1 MQDAFLV
8 VGLGNPGVKY
18 ENTRHN
24 AGFLAVE
31 CLCERWGVALK
42 PETKFNALVGRG
54 FCGERQVILCQP
66 QTYMNASGKSV
77 AKLVNYFK
85 IKSRDLMVMV
95 DDADLEL
102 GTIRL
107 RARGS
112 SGGHNGLKSIASV
125 LGGDDYARLK
135 IGIGRQVKGVL
146 HQHVLGRFE
155 TGEMELLERVLD
167 KVVSQ
172 VQLAISDG
180 VEVAMNRFNG
190 RVTIE
195 ERK

>member
-95 DDADLEL
+95 DDDRLPLEPGETPEMKKVRFRTL
-102 GTIRL
+102 GCYPLTGAIE
-107 RARGS
+107 S
-112 SGGHNGLKSIASV
+112 SGSW
-125 LGGDDYARLK
+125 
-135 IGIGRQVKGVL
+135 GR
-146 HQHVLGRFE
+146 
-155 TGEMELLERVLD
+155 
-167 KVVSQ
+167 
-172 VQLAISDG
+172 
-180 VEVAMNRFNG
+180 
-190 RVTIE
+190 
-195 ERK
+195 